1 MIKKDGKTWK
11 IDVTVRKKRIKKKGF
26 RTRSDAEKW
35 ISDRRSNTEEFWV
48 SDMEKNF
55 KTMQIRDI
63 ALPYR
68 SYIETTRAKKS
79 VYVIDNIIRE
89 FGDTVISKLTMKDV
103 RAYFE
108 QLFKTEA
115 IGSVK
120 LYLAYFK
127 SLFNYSIKR
136 QIIATNPIVTLEY
149 QKDFRR
155 SNVRDTVITV
165 DQYEDFI
172 SIFDS
177 SRWYI
182 SGIIRTLWHTGMR
195 VSEVLGL
202 KWEDIDFATGSITLA
217 ADRVKESATR
227 TIGIEPELH
236 ELLSSIKS
244 LNNKKG
250 VNSKSYV
257 FGITRDT
264 PITYTTVYETYKK
277 RVKGTKYSHVL
288 IHDIRH
294 SWATRKRQ
302 EGHDKEIIMIQGG
315 WTTECMFRRYNSV
328 KKDEVIA
335 MSGFDREK
343 SELITDDVA
352 KLIEKCDSNSV
363 SLSTLH
369 TLIREKTKLA
379 TQHKKK

>member
-1 MIKKDGKTWK
+1 
-11 IDVTVRKKRIKKKGF
+11 
-26 RTRSDAEKW
+26 
-35 ISDRRSNTEEFWV
+35 
-48 SDMEKNF
+48 
-55 KTMQIRDI
+55 
-63 ALPYR
+63 
-68 SYIETTRAKKS
+68 
-79 VYVIDNIIRE
+79 
-89 FGDTVISKLTMKDV
+89 
-103 RAYFE
+103 
-108 QLFKTEA
+108 
-115 IGSVK
+115 
-120 LYLAYFK
+120 
-127 SLFNYSIKR
+127 
-136 QIIATNPIVTLEY
+136 
-149 QKDFRR
+149 
-155 SNVRDTVITV
+155 
-165 DQYEDFI
+165 
-172 SIFDS
+172 
-177 SRWYI
+177 
-182 SGIIRTLWHTGMR
+182 MR

>member
-172 SIFDS
+172 SLFDS

-227 TIGIEPELH
+227 TIGIEPELY